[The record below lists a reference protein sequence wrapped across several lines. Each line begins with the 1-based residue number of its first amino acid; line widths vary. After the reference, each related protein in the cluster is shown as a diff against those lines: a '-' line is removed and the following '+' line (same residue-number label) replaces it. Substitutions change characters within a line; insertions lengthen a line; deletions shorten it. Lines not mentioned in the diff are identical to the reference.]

1 MYKNILYKI
10 FVNFEPL
17 EYSHNFKRLKILKR
31 KHVIFVRYDNT
42 FEIFIIFFQF
52 LDNFRIP

>member
-10 FVNFEPL
+10 FVNFEPV

-52 LDNFRIP
+52 LDNF